1 MNIKTL
7 ALLAASALLS
17 SACTDTKKQEKDA
30 LNDVIKIHDEAMA
43 KDEQAVKNKMLLDS
57 LIKNKTITDTVQS
70 GVAIKALTEA
80 DQGMEKWMHQ
90 FNADYTGKSH
100 EEIIQYLHDQKKQ
113 VNQMNQRLTE
123 AVNQSNQVI
132 TTTKNEI
139 N

>member
-1 MNIKTL
+1 MNIKIL
-7 ALLAASALLS
+7 ALLAASVILV

-30 LNDVIKIHDEAMA
+30 LNEVIKIHDEAMA

-57 LIKNKTITDTVQS
+57 LLKDKTITDTVQ
-70 GVAIKALTEA
+70 AHTAAKALTEA

-100 EEIIQYLHDQKKQ
+100 EQIMQYLNDQKKQ
-113 VNQMNQRLTE
+113 VNQMNQHLNE

-132 TTTKNEI
+132 TTYKK
-139 N
+139 